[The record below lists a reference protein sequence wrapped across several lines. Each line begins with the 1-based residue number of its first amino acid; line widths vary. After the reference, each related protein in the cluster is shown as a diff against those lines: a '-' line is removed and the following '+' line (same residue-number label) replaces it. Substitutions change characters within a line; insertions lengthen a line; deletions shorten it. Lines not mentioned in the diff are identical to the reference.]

1 MVHRGGGQ
9 RFDVLCV
16 GDVATDVY
24 IALSPDEAQVVE
36 GPDGLRLDMAF
47 GAKLPFDRTVTVE
60 AGGNAANAAVAIA
73 RLGLRT
79 ALVSYVGG
87 DALGRDILA
96 ALHREGIDTSLVR
109 LDHNEPTNKHF
120 VLWLGGERTILVRH
134 EHYDYH
140 WPHLRPSEI
149 PEWLYLSSV
158 GRDTHGYEE
167 EIADFLDESPE
178 VQLAFQPGTYQLEE
192 GPEVLRRLYRRTSLL
207 VCNVEEAARIT
218 GLGNGVDNVALL
230 GALHELG
237 PRQVVVTDSVAG
249 AVASD
254 GRRRFEV
261 PAFPDPSPP
270 LDRTGAGDAF
280 AATVAAGLAR
290 HMQLDEALR
299 RAPVNAASVVQR
311 VGTQAGLLDDKAL
324 EEQLAGAPPGFS
336 VRAVDVETCVG
347 SSSPTVAPTAQARP

>member
-1 MVHRGGGQ
+1 MVHRVGGQ

-24 IALSPDEAQVVE
+24 IALSPSEARVVE
-36 GPDGLRLDMAF
+36 GHDGLRLDMAF
-47 GAKLPFDRTVTVE
+47 GAKVPFERTITVE

-79 ALVSYVGG
+79 SLVSYLGG

-109 LDHNEPTNKHF
+109 LDHSSPTNKHF

-158 GRDTHGYEE
+158 GRDTHDYEE
-167 EIADFLDESPE
+167 QIADFLDETPS

-218 GLGNGVDNVALL
+218 GLGNGVDQSRLL
-230 GALHELG
+230 DALHDLG

-254 GRRRFEV
+254 GHRRVAV
-261 PAFPDPSPP
+261 PAYPDLSPP

-280 AATVAAGLAR
+280 AATVTACLAR
-290 HMQLDEALR
+290 HLSLDEALL
-299 RAPVNAASVVQR
+299 RAPVNAASVVQQ
-311 VGTQAGLLDDKAL
+311 VGTQAGLLDEKAL
-324 EEQLAGAPPGFS
+324 DEQLAAAPPS
-336 VRAVDVETCVG
+336 YAVRAVDGDTSAG
-347 SSSPTVAPTAQARP
+347 PSAPTAVPSARAQS